1 MMDLRSLNDRQK
13 EAIVNSEGPTLVVA
27 GAGSGKTRVLTYK
40 IASLIDNGVSPFNIL
55 AITFTNK
62 AAKEMKERIM
72 EMIGTSAYDATI
84 ATFHSF
90 GVKILRREIDKLG
103 YSKSFTIIDGN
114 DQLSVVKLILK
125 DKNID
130 SKKYNPR
137 HILSRISKYKNQQV
151 QDGELEEECYSFYDE
166 IVVDVY
172 KKYCERLVAN
182 NCVDFDDLL
191 ILPVKLFSKFPDIL
205 EKYQNI
211 FQYILVDEYQD
222 TNSLQYNLVKM
233 LGSKYR
239 NIFVVGDGDQ
249 SIYSWRGANM
259 ENILNFEKDYQDA
272 NVILLEQN
280 YRSTKNIIAA
290 ANNVI
295 ENNKYRKH
303 KHLFTD
309 NEEGEFINYLKC
321 SDEKEEAQTVIDEVI
336 GLLRRGVSL
345 NEIAILY
352 RTNAQ
357 SRVFEEVLLRE
368 NIAYNIVGS
377 YYFYARKEIKDVLA
391 YLRLVV
397 NINDDISFL
406 RVVNEPKRGIGN
418 STIEKLRE
426 IATGNNIS
434 LMEAIDLSYLSSKAN
449 QALSNFKSMIINL
462 QEYSNEHSITH
473 IIERV
478 MESTGYFASI
488 SDDSI
493 ESSVRREYLEE
504 FLSVANVFEETH
516 EEISLEEFLAEI
528 SLVADMKQYEESDNK
543 LSLMTLHAVKGLEF
557 DYVFLVG
564 MEEGLLPH
572 RNSLETEFELEE
584 ERRLCYVG
592 ITRARKKLYFSN
604 AHVRMF
610 LGSRAINPISRF
622 IKEAGFNLIEQNGE
636 VMEVKTNFEDKI
648 YDLESES
655 VEDLVV
661 GDKVSHDMFG
671 NGIIVS
677 IDGNVI
683 NVAFGHQFGVKKI
696 SALFNSLEKVV
707 D

>member
-1 MMDLRSLNDRQK
+1 MNLNELNERQK

-27 GAGSGKTRVLTYK
+27 GAGSGKTKVLTYK
-40 IASLIDNGVSPFNIL
+40 IANLIEKGVSPFNIL

-62 AAKEMKERIM
+62 AAKEMKERIVA
-72 EMIGTSAYDATI
+72 MIGSNAYNATI
-84 ATFHSF
+84 STFHSF
-90 GVKILRREIDKLG
+90 GVKVLRKEIDKLG
-103 YSKSFTIIDGN
+103 YDKNFTIIDGN

-125 DKNID
+125 DMNID
-130 SKKYNPR
+130 ATKYNPR
-137 HILSRISKYKNQQV
+137 HILTRISKYKNEQT
-151 QDGELEEECYSFYDE
+151 GEVELAQECYTMFDE
-166 IVVDVY
+166 LAVDVY

-191 ILPVKLFSKFPDIL
+191 ILPVKLFKEYPDVL
-205 EKYQNI
+205 EKYQEI
-211 FQYILVDEYQD
+211 FKYILVDEYQD
-222 TNSLQYNLVKM
+222 TNGLQYSLVKM

-249 SIYSWRGANM
+249 SIYSWRGANV
-259 ENILNFEKDYQDA
+259 ENILNFEKDYKDA
-272 NVILLEQN
+272 TVVLLEQN
-280 YRSTKNIIAA
+280 YRSSKTIIAA

-295 ENNKYRKH
+295 ENNKNRKH

-309 NEEGEFINYLKC
+309 NEEGELINYLKC
-321 SDEKEEAQTVIDEVI
+321 SDEKEEAQTVIDEVVKLI
-336 GLLRRGVSL
+336 RNGVSL

-391 YLRLVV
+391 YLRLII
-397 NINDDISFL
+397 NINDDISFM
-406 RVVNEPKRGIGN
+406 RVVNEPKRGIG
-418 STIEKLRE
+418 TTTLTKLRE
-426 IATGNNIS
+426 IASANNIS
-434 LMEAIDLSYLSSKAN
+434 LIEAIDLNYLSTRAN
-449 QALSNFKSMIINL
+449 QFLGEFKTIMLEL
-462 QEYSNEHSITH
+462 QEYAKEHSITH

-478 MESTGYFASI
+478 LDVTGYYASI
-488 SDDSI
+488 NDDSI
-493 ESSVRREYLEE
+493 ENSVRREYLEE

-528 SLVADMKQYEESDNK
+528 SLVADMKQYEETENK
-543 LSLMTLHAVKGLEF
+543 LSLMTLHAVKGLEY

-572 RNSLETEFELEE
+572 RNSLESERDLEE

-604 AHVRMF
+604 ANIRMF
-610 LGSRAINPISRF
+610 LGSRTFNQVSRF
-622 IKEAGFNLIEQNGE
+622 INESGFELIEQDGE
-636 VMEVKTNFEDKI
+636 AMKGIPKFDEKEYGVENEDT
-648 YDLESES
+648 SE
-655 VEDLVV
+655 LVV

-671 NGIIVS
+671 DGVIVS
-677 IDGNVI
+677 LDGNVI
-683 NVAFGHQFGVKKI
+683 NVAFGHQYGIKKI
-696 SALFNSLEKVV
+696 SALFNSLVKKV